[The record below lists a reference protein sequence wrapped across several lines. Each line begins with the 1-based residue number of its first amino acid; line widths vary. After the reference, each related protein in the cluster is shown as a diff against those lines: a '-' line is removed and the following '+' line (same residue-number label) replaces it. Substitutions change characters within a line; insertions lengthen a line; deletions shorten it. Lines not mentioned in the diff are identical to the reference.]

1 MILVS
6 KLKCLLSRFDGL
18 LLEWRCSV
26 IELCSIGEFLIFAET
41 LWHRKRY
48 FRHLHDRNENIK
60 RADERAAC
68 NAPIQGSAADLIK
81 LAMINLDKELQFAN
95 LKAKLILQVH
105 DELVLEVPD
114 EEVDRVKEVI
124 DRAMTTGHN
133 LKVPLKV
140 DMSAAKN
147 WMDCK

>member
-1 MILVS
+1 
-6 KLKCLLSRFDGL
+6 
-18 LLEWRCSV
+18 
-26 IELCSIGEFLIFAET
+26 
-41 LWHRKRY
+41 
-48 FRHLHDRNENIK
+48 
-60 RADERAAC
+60 
-68 NAPIQGSAADLIK
+68 
-81 LAMINLDKELQFAN
+81 MINLDKELQFAN